1 MEAPPALQPA
11 LFDPHDPSARPSPG
25 SAAPV
30 SGPAGGET
38 SRSARPRRAVPPPLA
53 LCVLGSGSGG
63 NCSVLRHHDGHA
75 ARHLLIDAG
84 FGPRTTA
91 LRLAQVG
98 LTLGDLA
105 GVCVTHF
112 DADHF
117 RRSWCRTLVA
127 LNVPLYCHHWHL
139 ADLRRLKHGQS
150 LFDAGLVEAFDAEP
164 FTPLPGLTATTLRL
178 QHDRQGTIAYRFDTT
193 PPAFTLKF
201 GRGLV
206 DRGPRMDPSTSPS
219 ATAGAGATASRGAGA
234 TPSKTRGMA
243 LGYATDLG
251 HAPAPLLLHMAGV
264 DLLAIE
270 SNYDEHMTRTCARPA
285 FVNRRNLSD
294 SGHLSNDQALAAV
307 RGIADLSPH
316 GNPRRVVL
324 LHRSDQ
330 CNHPT
335 KVARCF
341 AQDPALA
348 RRVAQTQPRRRS
360 RWFTAPPLHAVRRCQ
375 LTLAAAG

>member
-1 MEAPPALQPA
+1 M
-11 LFDPHDPSARPSPG
+11 RN
-25 SAAPV
+25 
-30 SGPAGGET
+30 
-38 SRSARPRRAVPPPLA
+38 ARPRRTVAPPPLA

-127 LNVPLYCHHWHL
+127 LNVPLYCHHWHV
-139 ADLRRLKHGQS
+139 ADLRRLKQS
-150 LFDAGLVEAFDAEP
+150 QALFDAGLVEAFDAEP

-178 QHDRQGTIAYRFDTT
+178 QHDRQGTIAYRFDTA
-193 PPAFTLKF
+193 PVVAASALELGR

-206 DRGPRMDPSTSPS
+206 DRGPRIDPSTSTSTS
-219 ATAGAGATASRGAGA
+219 ASASAGVGA
-234 TPSKTRGMA
+234 TPSKPRAMA

-251 HAPAPLLLHMAGV
+251 HAPGTLLLHMAGV

-270 SNYDEHMTRTCARPA
+270 SNYDEHMTRTSPRPA